1 MRKNSTR
8 ESERMLFVLS
18 DGFPAESGRILS
30 AEEKERTGRRDTSRS
45 NFELRKEIENAEH
58 DSYVFGIGI
67 NARHVQDYYDHCAVV
82 DNVEE
87 LPEVILGQ
95 LKQMIRRG

>member
-1 MRKNSTR
+1 MRKSSTR

-18 DGFPAESGRILS
+18 DGFPAESGRTLPPD
-30 AEEKERTGRRDTSRS
+30 ERERTGRKDTGRN

-58 DSYVFGIGI
+58 DSYIFGIGI

-87 LPEVILGQ
+87 LPEVIL
-95 LKQMIRRG
+95 